1 MKKSR
6 YTEEQIAY
14 ALKQAETGTPV
25 AEVLRRMGISE
36 QTFYRWKKLYGGLGV
51 GELRRLK
58 QLEDENR
65 KLKQLVADL
74 SLDKHILQDVLSKKG
89 LRPARQREIVRY
101 VQSSHAVSERRSCAV
116 LTFDRRSVRYRSVRA
131 DQTPLIM
138 RIRDIAQ
145 TRMRYG
151 YFRIYI
157 LLRREGWV
165 VNHKRVYRLYREDGL
180 SLRLKRPRRHVSA
193 ARRERQPAAL
203 APNDMWSMDFVSDA
217 LFNGRRLRALT
228 VVDAYTREA
237 LAIDVDQ
244 GIKGEQVVEA
254 MDRIASVRGA
264 PRVIRVDN
272 GPEFISKALDR
283 WAYENGV
290 TLDFSRPGKP
300 TDNAFVESFNGRF
313 RDECL
318 NTHWFLSLADARS
331 KIDAWRR
338 DYNECRPHTS
348 LGWLTPAE
356 FASSAGV
363 NPGR

>member
-1 MKKSR
+1 
-6 YTEEQIAY
+6 
-14 ALKQAETGTPV
+14 
-25 AEVLRRMGISE
+25 
-36 QTFYRWKKLYGGLGV
+36 
-51 GELRRLK
+51 
-58 QLEDENR
+58 
-65 KLKQLVADL
+65 
-74 SLDKHILQDVLSKKG
+74 
-89 LRPARQREIVRY
+89 
-101 VQSSHAVSERRSCAV
+101 
-116 LTFDRRSVRYRSVRA
+116 
-131 DQTPLIM
+131 M

-193 ARRERQPAAL
+193 AQRERQPAAL
-203 APNDMWSMDFVSDA
+203 APNELWSMDFVSDA
-217 LFNGRRLRALT
+217 LFDGRRLRALT

-237 LAIDVDQ
+237 LAIDVNQ

-254 MDRIASVRGA
+254 MDRIASIRGT
-264 PRVIRVDN
+264 PRAIRVDN

-300 TDNAFVESFNGRF
+300 TDNAFVESFNGRS

-318 NTHWFLSLADARS
+318 NTHWSLSLADARS
-331 KIDAWRR
+331 KIGARRR

-348 LGWLTPAE
+348 LGWLTPVD